1 MIRRLNA
8 TLALCFLICGGISSD
23 LHAQNSNSVPKNSIR
38 AEVAIAT
45 DTTKQTRCKK
55 IAKKIATPDLKGIAV
70 RPVEMQNGVTVIYQ
84 IDINNDG
91 NKEKAIISSGSQ
103 ETSVE
108 IEFQDGGKY
117 FQSFIERL
125 RPIIVDN
132 KTYLVGGHTTDSWR
146 TLKGVSI
153 YFFVQ
158 EQFEELCNF

>member
-1 MIRRLNA
+1 MLRN
-8 TLALCFLICGGISSD
+8 SD
-23 LHAQNSNSVPKNSIR
+23 SVQKNSTK
-38 AEVAIAT
+38 AEVATKT
-45 DTTKQTRCKK
+45 DPAKQTRCKK

-70 RPVEMQNGVTVIYQ
+70 QPIETQNDMTVIYE

-108 IEFQDGGKY
+108 IEFQNGKKY

-132 KTYLVGGHTTDSWR
+132 KIYLVGGHTTDSWR